1 MTQLDAAIAE
11 FQKTIAELGIRLAN
25 AAITI
30 QGLQERNADLEKQ
43 VESLKTSGDG
53 SAAGQGQERATL

>member
-11 FQKTIAELGIRLAN
+11 FQKTIADLGIRLAN
-25 AAITI
+25 AAIAI

-43 VESLKTSGDG
+43 VENLKLK
-53 SAAGQGQERATL
+53 E